1 MAAKETTYEEI
12 VRDIVAKRYSPVY
25 ILMGEEPYFIDKID
39 ELLEAN
45 VLSESERSFNQMI
58 FYGKDAKVE
67 DIIASARR
75 YPMMSKYQL
84 VVVKEAQ
91 DLNKIDLLSHYV
103 KKPMDSTV
111 LVICHKYKKLD
122 GRKSLMTEAKKT
134 GLVFE
139 SKKIY
144 DNKMPAFIVS
154 FLKSASLEIDGK
166 SAQML
171 ADFLGNDLTRL
182 AQETNKLKIVLNES
196 QSKRVTPEIIE
207 KNIGIS
213 KDFNSYELV
222 NAIATKDILKANR
235 IADYFGKNQ
244 KANPVQ
250 MVLPTLFNYFSNL
263 MICIYSKDKSEQ
275 GIMRTL
281 NIQWSF
287 QTADYVSGLRNYKPM
302 HVFNIIHEIRLS
314 DAASKGFENNSI
326 PMEDIYKELL
336 YKIMH

>member
-12 VRDIVAKRYSPVY
+12 VRDIVAKKYSPVY
-25 ILMGEEPYFIDKID
+25 SLMGEEPYFIDKID

-91 DLNKIDLLSHYV
+91 DLNKIDLLSHYI

-111 LVICHKYKKLD
+111 LVICYKYKKFE
-122 GRKSLMTEAKKT
+122 GKKSFIAEAKKT
-134 GLVFE
+134 GVVFD

-154 FLKSASLEIDGK
+154 FLKSESLEIEGK

-171 ADFLGNDLTRL
+171 ADFLGNDITRL
-182 AQETNKLKIVLNES
+182 AQETNKLKIVLNEAT
-196 QSKRVTPEIIE
+196 SKRVTPEIIE

-213 KDFNSYELV
+213 KDFNSFELV
-222 NAIATKDILKANR
+222 NAIATRDILRANR
-235 IADYFGKNQ
+235 IVDYFGKNQ
-244 KANPVQ
+244 KANPISK
-250 MVLPTLFNYFSNL
+250 VLPVLFNYFSNL
-263 MICIYSKDKSEQ
+263 MICIYSKDRSEQ

-281 NIQWSF
+281 NIQWAF
-287 QTADYVSGLRNYKPM
+287 KVAEYVSGLRNYKPM
-302 HVFNIIHEIRLS
+302 RVFDILHEIRLA
-314 DAASKGFENNSI
+314 DATSKGFENNSI
-326 PMEDIYKELL
+326 PIEDIYKELI
-336 YKIMH
+336 YKILH